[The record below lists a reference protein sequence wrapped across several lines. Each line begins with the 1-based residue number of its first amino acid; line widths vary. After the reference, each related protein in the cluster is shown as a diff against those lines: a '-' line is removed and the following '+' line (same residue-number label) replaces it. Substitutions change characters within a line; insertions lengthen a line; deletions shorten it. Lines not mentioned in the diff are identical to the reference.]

1 MAILNWILSKATG
14 RATVGENCEKV
25 VNRVIQQAGLSKCDL
40 KMYRAEKSTTNSYFL
55 CRYYVG
61 EAVVTNQT
69 KGIIIDIDE
78 NTGYPILSICEKSLV
93 KCRDAVYEQYKKD
106 CRKDNSPGTNEQII
120 PRMLRSYYMDDNITG
135 KIKKMDDFSSSSIN

>member
-1 MAILNWILSKATG
+1 
-14 RATVGENCEKV
+14 
-25 VNRVIQQAGLSKCDL
+25 
-40 KMYRAEKSTTNSYFL
+40 
-55 CRYYVG
+55 VG